1 MALASSEAFLMAK
14 APNLADL
21 TMTGAIKLLE
31 ELRAPDETRSR
42 NSRQSGR
49 RSDPVAAAIK
59 KGPLGILERA
69 WQECSDNEKNLFL
82 SKVST

>member
-31 ELRAPDETRSR
+31 ELRAPDES